1 MSQQPGPTNDAIE
14 AARRELQ
21 ATLAFAREALDR
33 RRAVPVHTPDE
44 RAELQRDA
52 LAGRLGEDMRRLA
65 EHIENGD
72 ESWQEVFEGIA
83 PHGDLFHGHLT
94 RMSDEHAE
102 DIRTAIEED
111 EDFDPLAADPEL
123 S

>member
-1 MSQQPGPTNDAIE
+1 MTQQSGPGSEDID

-21 ATLAFAREALDR
+21 AVLVFAREALDR

-44 RAELQRDA
+44 RAELHRDA
-52 LAGRLGEDMRRLA
+52 LAGRLGADVQQLA
-65 EHIENGD
+65 QHIENGE

-83 PHGDLFHGHLT
+83 PHGALFEGHLS

-102 DIRTAIEED
+102 EIRTAIEED
-111 EDFDPLAADPEL
+111 DEFDPFAADPEL

>member
-1 MSQQPGPTNDAIE
+1 MTQPPGPTGDDIA
-14 AARRELQ
+14 AARLELQ

-52 LAGRLGEDMRRLA
+52 LDGRLGEDMRRLA
-65 EHIENGD
+65 QHIEQGD

-83 PHGDLFHGHLT
+83 PHGALFNAHLD
-94 RMSDEHAE
+94 RMGDEHAE
-102 DIRTAIEED
+102 EIRTAIEED
-111 EDFDPLAADPEL
+111 DDFDPLASDPEL